1 MTGGRHDGRRY
12 GAALISRGGDACR
25 VPPGPVLFGS
35 GARSPALLAFR
46 AADGM
51 PALRYA
57 RLLGDDQNRCLVTEP
72 EELEQTAASPTSG
85 GFSASGWAAVA
96 ALGAAAITG
105 AVTLMTHFLPP
116 PEAHDQQSGAAGS
129 STGGGSKATAA
140 ESSPRV
146 DTPTPSSGAAPRSA
160 LLQKVA
166 GTWAGPA
173 QSGSQRFTMTL
184 LITSTC
190 VEGGPCGTLTT
201 DLLPCVGN
209 ITLVK
214 IDDGPALDFATGS
227 FSSDSSSSCELR
239 IDGGD
244 YFRVGDDVLSYAT
257 GYDGGLRGTLYR
269 VR

>member
-1 MTGGRHDGRRY
+1 
-12 GAALISRGGDACR
+12 
-25 VPPGPVLFGS
+25 
-35 GARSPALLAFR
+35 
-46 AADGM
+46 
-51 PALRYA
+51 
-57 RLLGDDQNRCLVTEP
+57 VTEP

-85 GFSASGWAAVA
+85 GLSASGWAAVA

-116 PEAHDQQSGAAGS
+116 PEAHDQQSGAARS
-129 STGGGSKATAA
+129 STGGGAEATAA
-140 ESSPRV
+140 ESSSRETS
-146 DTPTPSSGAAPRSA
+146 TPTSGVAPRSA
-160 LLQKVA
+160 LLKKVA
-166 GTWAGPA
+166 GTWLGPA

-239 IDGGD
+239 INGGD

>member
-1 MTGGRHDGRRY
+1 M
-12 GAALISRGGDACR
+12 
-25 VPPGPVLFGS
+25 
-35 GARSPALLAFR
+35 
-46 AADGM
+46 
-51 PALRYA
+51 
-57 RLLGDDQNRCLVTEP
+57 TEP
-72 EELEQTAASPTSG
+72 DELEQTPASSTSG
-85 GFSASGWAAVA
+85 GLSASGWAAVA

-116 PEAHDQQSGAAGS
+116 SEAHDQQSAAAGS
-129 STGGGSKATAA
+129 STGEGAETSTA
-140 ESSPRV
+140 ESPSRV
-146 DTPTPSSGAAPRSA
+146 DTASPSSGPAPRSA
-160 LLQKVA
+160 LLEKVT
-166 GTWAGPA
+166 GTWSGPA

-184 LITSTC
+184 IITNSC

-227 FSSDSSSSCELR
+227 FSRDSSSACELR

-269 VR
+269 IR

>member
-1 MTGGRHDGRRY
+1 
-12 GAALISRGGDACR
+12 
-25 VPPGPVLFGS
+25 
-35 GARSPALLAFR
+35 
-46 AADGM
+46 
-51 PALRYA
+51 
-57 RLLGDDQNRCLVTEP
+57 VTEP
-72 EELEQTAASPTSG
+72 EELEQTAASPTNG
-85 GFSASGWAAVA
+85 GLSASGWAAVA

-116 PEAHDQQSGAAGS
+116 PEAHDQQSEAARS
-129 STGGGSKATAA
+129 STGGGAEATAA
-140 ESSPRV
+140 ESSSRETS
-146 DTPTPSSGAAPRSA
+146 TPTSGVAPRSA
-160 LLQKVA
+160 LLKKVA
-166 GTWAGPA
+166 GTWSGPA

-239 IDGGD
+239 INGGD

>member
-1 MTGGRHDGRRY
+1 M
-12 GAALISRGGDACR
+12 S
-25 VPPGPVLFGS
+25 
-35 GARSPALLAFR
+35 
-46 AADGM
+46 
-51 PALRYA
+51 ALRYA

-72 EELEQTAASPTSG
+72 EELEQTAGSPTSG
-85 GFSASGWAAVA
+85 GLSASGWAAVA
-96 ALGAAAITG
+96 AIGAAAITG

-116 PEAHDQQSGAAGS
+116 PEAQDQQSGAAGS
-129 STGGGSKATAA
+129 STGGGSEATAA
-140 ESSPRV
+140 ESSSRV

-160 LLQKVA
+160 LLKKVA
-166 GTWAGPA
+166 GTWSGPA

-244 YFRVGDDVLSYAT
+244 YFRVGDDVLSYAA

>member
-1 MTGGRHDGRRY
+1 
-12 GAALISRGGDACR
+12 
-25 VPPGPVLFGS
+25 
-35 GARSPALLAFR
+35 
-46 AADGM
+46 M

-57 RLLGDDQNRCLVTEP
+57 RLLGNDQNRCLVTEP
-72 EELEQTAASPTSG
+72 EELEQTAASPTSRG
-85 GFSASGWAAVA
+85 LSASGWAAVA

-129 STGGGSKATAA
+129 TGGSFQATAA
-140 ESSPRV
+140 ESSSRV
-146 DTPTPSSGAAPRSA
+146 DAPTPSSGAAPRSA
-160 LLQKVA
+160 LLKKVA
-166 GTWAGPA
+166 GTWSGPA

-184 LITSTC
+184 LIPSTC

-239 IDGGD
+239 LDGGD